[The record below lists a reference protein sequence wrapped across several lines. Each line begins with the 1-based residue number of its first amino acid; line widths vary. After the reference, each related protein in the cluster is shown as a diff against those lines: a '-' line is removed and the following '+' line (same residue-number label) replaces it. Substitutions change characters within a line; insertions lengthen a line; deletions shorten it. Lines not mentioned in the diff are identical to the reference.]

1 MNFMKKQN
9 KSFKILSGRY
19 IAVAIM
25 TLLMVH
31 CVYLDSVDYEPTVNA
46 GDVATFTMNVR
57 VEPAENKN
65 DVRLVIGYLV
75 PKSWVA
81 AANTVVT
88 YTSNID
94 AGIKTMTLIPEG
106 NLPKNGGGLTWPNA
120 LKSKF
125 EFGPNVLEDMEW
137 IAYWSDEVYSVSN
150 GEKLKAAVTIKT
162 KTGPENMRVKLG
174 FFVNHTEDGI
184 NGTDHWKVLYT
195 DCFDVINGEGDPI
208 DFCQLH
214 FNSVQPL
221 QATKD
226 DIITIKYQGDIASN
240 ALDDAEEVYLCA
252 TAFTDNG
259 NSYYV
264 CSLDDKSRMIR
275 ENAYGHT
282 FSLTFWPAGYF
293 SIPKGEE
300 ITKIQYSFLNED
312 GTVELQEVQEDM
324 SENPYVYSFNCK

>member
-1 MNFMKKQN
+1 MKRNN
-9 KSFKILSGRY
+9 KRFKILSARN
-19 IAVAIM
+19 IALVVM
-25 TLLMVH
+25 TILMVH

-46 GDVATFTMNVR
+46 GEEATFTMHVR
-57 VEPAENKN
+57 VEPGENKN

-75 PKSWVA
+75 PKSWNA
-81 AANTVVT
+81 AENTVVT

-94 AGIKTMTLIPEG
+94 EGTKTMSLIPEG
-106 NLPKNGGGLTWPNA
+106 NLPKNGGGLSWSNA
-120 LKSKF
+120 LRSKF

-137 IAYWSDEVYSVSN
+137 IAYWSDAVYSVQN
-150 GEKLKAAVTIKT
+150 QEKLSADISIQTV
-162 KTGPENMRVKLG
+162 TGPENMRVKLG

-195 DCFDVINGEGDPI
+195 DCFDVINGEGDPV

-214 FNSVQPL
+214 FNKAQPL

-226 DIITIKYQGDIASN
+226 DIITIKYQGDIAQN
-240 ALDDAEEVYLCA
+240 KLDDSEEVYLCA

-264 CSLDDKSRMIR
+264 CNMDDQSRMLR
-275 ENAYGHT
+275 ENAFGHT

-293 SIPKGEE
+293 GIPEGETV
-300 ITKIQYSFLNED
+300 TKIQYSFLNGD
-312 GTVELQEVQEDM
+312 GSVELQEVLEDM
-324 SENPYVYSFNCK
+324 SEVPFVYTFSCK